1 MKVIQEIRLENLRAL
16 LSESGGSVVKLAAKL
31 ERSQPQVSQLLRE
44 SEDKN
49 GKKKQIGDA
58 QARYIES
65 RFKKERGWMDN
76 DHASL
81 AGVIAAAIAANP
93 DVIKASDTYI
103 EENLPK
109 FVRPDSPLGLRVR
122 KETIVRNI
130 AEPGDQLD
138 IFRDQKDEGK

>member
-1 MKVIQEIRLENLRAL
+1 MIQEIRLENLKTLKA
-16 LSESGGSVVKLAAKL
+16 EAGSVAKLAEKL
-31 ERSQPQVSQLLRE
+31 DRSQPQVSQLLNE
-44 SEDKN
+44 STDKN

-65 RFKKERGWMDN
+65 RLGKERGWMDN
-76 DHASL
+76 DHSSL
-81 AGVIAAAIAANP
+81 AGVIADAIAANP
-93 DVIKASDTYI
+93 KVLKASDTYI
-103 EENLPK
+103 EQNLPK

-138 IFRDQKDEGK
+138 IFRDQKGEEK